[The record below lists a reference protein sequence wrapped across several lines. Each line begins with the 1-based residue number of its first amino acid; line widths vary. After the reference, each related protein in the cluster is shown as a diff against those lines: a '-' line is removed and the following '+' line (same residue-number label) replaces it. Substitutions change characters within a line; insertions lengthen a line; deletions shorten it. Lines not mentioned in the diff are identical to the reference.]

1 MKDLEFRVIVPIVI
15 DMKLNPAT
23 RTYEPVPDYQQRI
36 AEDQAKAERLVEG
49 NRDLLTAFINTN
61 PQNLHMVE
69 GSFLFTSDGRVIY
82 KP

>member
-36 AEDQAKAERLVEG
+36 AEDQARAQELVDR
-49 NRDLLTAFINTN
+49 NRDLLTAFINTK
-61 PQNLHMVE
+61 PQNLRWAE
-69 GSFLFTSDGRVIY
+69 GSLLCTSDGGVIY
-82 KP
+82 IP